1 MRGIQSVPPT
11 RAICLTGRHD
21 DRFGIFFSN
30 QGHLP
35 AQEITLASMLKS
47 KGYTTGHFGKWHMGR
62 MSMTI
67 TPKGKRRNPKANFAP
82 PWLRDYDPP
91 FGRAVDCGEVTQDRS
106 GGEGGTRV

>member
-82 PWLRDYDPP
+82 PLLPLGCVTTIPP
-91 FGRAVDCGEVTQDRS
+91 LAERS
-106 GGEGGTRV
+106 TVEK